1 MAKKALI
8 TVSEAAELTG
18 LTERTIRYHIEA
30 ENLIPEEKGGKNKS
44 YLFTKAEIR
53 RFLNERK
60 KAEKVRE
67 AKKKAA
73 AKAEAKK
80 AKEKAKKAAKKG
92 GK

>member
-18 LTERTIRYHIEA
+18 LTERTVRYHIKA
-30 ENLIPEEKGGKNKS
+30 KNLIPEEEGGKNKS
-44 YLFTKAEIR
+44 YLFTKAEVR

-60 KAEKVRE
+60 KGQKARE

-80 AKEKAKKAAKKG
+80 AKEKAKRAKKG

>member
-1 MAKKALI
+1 MAKKALL
-8 TVSEAAELTG
+8 TVSEVAEATG
-18 LTERTIRYHIEA
+18 LTERTVRYHIKA
-30 ENLIPEEKGGKNKS
+30 KNLVPEEEGGKNKS
-44 YLFTKAEIR
+44 YLFTKSEIR

-60 KAEKVRE
+60 KAEKAKE

-92 GK
+92 DK

>member
-1 MAKKALI
+1 MAKKELL
-8 TVSEAAELTG
+8 TVSQVAETTG
-18 LTERTIRYHIEA
+18 LTDRTVRYHIA
-30 ENLIPEEKGGKNKS
+30 AKNLIPEEEGGKNKS

-60 KAEKVRE
+60 KGQKARE

-80 AKEKAKKAAKKG
+80 AKEKAKRAKKG

>member
-8 TVSEAAELTG
+8 TLKETAEITG
-18 LTERTIRYHIEA
+18 LTERTIRYHIEK
-30 ENLIPEEKGGKNKS
+30 ENIIPEEKGGKNKT

-60 KAEKVRE
+60 KAEKAKE

-73 AKAEAKK
+73 KPARKRGLK
-80 AKEKAKKAAKKG
+80 
-92 GK
+92 

>member
-1 MAKKALI
+1 MAKKELL
-8 TVSEAAELTG
+8 TVSQVAETTG
-18 LTERTIRYHIEA
+18 LTDQTVRYHIA
-30 ENLIPEEKGGKNKS
+30 AKNLIPEEEGGKNKS
-44 YLFTKAEIR
+44 YLFTKAEVR

-60 KAEKVRE
+60 KGQKARE

-80 AKEKAKKAAKKG
+80 AKEKAKKAKKG

>member
-18 LTERTIRYHIEA
+18 LTERTVRYHIKA
-30 ENLIPEEKGGKNKS
+30 KNLVPEEEGGKNKS

-60 KAEKVRE
+60 KAEKAKE

-73 AKAEAKK
+73 AKADAKK
-80 AKEKAKKAAKKG
+80 AKEKAKAKKT
-92 GK
+92 KK

>member
-8 TVSEAAELTG
+8 TLKETAEITG
-18 LTERTIRYHIEA
+18 LTERTIRYHIKA
-30 ENLIPEEKGGKNKS
+30 KNLVPEEDGGKNKS

-60 KAEKVRE
+60 KADKAKE

>member
-8 TVSEAAELTG
+8 TLKETAEITG
-18 LTERTIRYHIEA
+18 LTERTIRYHIEK
-30 ENLIPEEKGGKNKS
+30 ENIIPEEKGGKNKT

-60 KAEKVRE
+60 KAEKARE